1 MLLMGSRALLHHYPV
16 VGREPKDWDYICTEL
31 QLTNWVNYGLSKIS
45 LFERTAK
52 GAHAIKDGEHYEF
65 EVASEGNSASAM
77 LDYARDVSQG
87 REVWCATPTQL
98 LILKLSHRY
107 LRNSPHFQ
115 KTMQDIHFLR
125 SKGVVLDEPQR
136 ELLKQREKETYT
148 YDHPNLKQSKQQFF
162 NDTVPYIY
170 DHDSIHRAV
179 VAGARPA
186 YTLFSEDG
194 EEVKS
199 SRTKFD
205 SLPLATRCAAGLEES
220 YVLAI
225 ERSLVPFPGA
235 LTPRQAFLKALE
247 KVCTSITSGW
257 FREFCW
263 ENYRQIASMYDDGYY
278 VRFQEALA
286 AGNVLPFKENTYDQ

>member
-1 MLLMGSRALLHHYPV
+1 MLLIGSRALLHHYPV
-16 VGREPKDWDYICTEL
+16 VGREPKDWDYLCFDWEL
-31 QLTNWVNYGLSKIS
+31 DKRILVALPFITL
-45 LFERTAK
+45 LERTTK
-52 GAHAIKDGEHYEF
+52 GAHIIMGGEHYEF
-65 EVASEGNSASAM
+65 EVAIKGSSAEE
-77 LDYARDVSQG
+77 LLRVSYDEE
-87 REVWCATPTQL
+87 REVASPAEL
-98 LILKLSHRY
+98 LMLKLSHRY

-125 SKGVVLDEPQR
+125 SKGTTLTSELMS
-136 ELLKQREKETYT
+136 LLKQREKETYT
-148 YDHPNLKQSKQQFF
+148 YDHPNLKQTKQQFF

-199 SRTKFD
+199 SRAKFD
-205 SLPLATRCAAGLEES
+205 SLSLAARCAAGLEES

-225 ERSLVPFPGA
+225 ERSLVPYPGA

>member
-1 MLLMGSRALLHHYPV
+1 MLLIGSRALLHHYPV
-16 VGREPKDWDYICTEL
+16 VGREPKDWDYLCLDWEL
-31 QLTNWVNYGLSKIS
+31 DRWILSSLPFIT

-52 GAHAIKDGEHYEF
+52 GAHAIMDGEHYEF
-65 EVASEGNSASAM
+65 EIVVQHSGSSGDILLFNSYDES
-77 LDYARDVSQG
+77 
-87 REVWCATPTQL
+87 REIANPDEL
-98 LILKLSHRY
+98 LMLKLSHRY
-107 LRNSPHFQ
+107 LRNSPYFQ

-125 SKGVVLDEPQR
+125 SKGITLTPELVT
-136 ELLKQREKETYT
+136 LLKQREKETYT
-148 YDHPNLKQSKQQFF
+148 YDHPNLKQTKQQFF

-205 SLPLATRCAAGLEES
+205 SLSLAARCAAGLEES

-278 VRFQEALA
+278 ARFQEALA